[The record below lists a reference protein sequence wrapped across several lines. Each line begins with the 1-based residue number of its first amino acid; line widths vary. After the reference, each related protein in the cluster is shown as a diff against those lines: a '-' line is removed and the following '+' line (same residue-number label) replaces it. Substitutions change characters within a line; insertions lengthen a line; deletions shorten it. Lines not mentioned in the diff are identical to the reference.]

1 MPYSIKVEGDKYAKA
16 FGRDLPLSL
25 KDSVN
30 LCRALKGM
38 KLDDAKDFL
47 ENVIKKKRA
56 VPYFRYLDSISHRHG
71 IGPGRYPVK
80 EAKHILKVLENAEA
94 NAENK
99 DLDTDSLYI
108 MHIAAHKGRVF
119 KTYTPRAYGR
129 ATEIRRD
136 RVHIEVILEER
147 VPEEE

>member
-1 MPYSIKVEGDKYAKA
+1 MPYSMKVEGEKYAKA

-38 KLDDAKDFL
+38 RLDEAKEFL
-47 ENVIKKKRA
+47 EDVIEKKRA
-56 VPYFRYLDSISHRHG
+56 VPYFRYLDSVSHRRG
-71 IGPGRYPVK
+71 IGPGKYPVK

-94 NAENK
+94 NAENN
-99 DLDTDSLYI
+99 DLDTDNLYI
-108 MHIAAHKGRVF
+108 LHIAAHKGRGF
-119 KTYTPRAYGR
+119 KRYVPRAMGR
-129 ATEIRRD
+129 SVEIRRD

-147 VPEEE
+147 IPEEE